1 MQKWKGGLGVL
12 AAAPAPERAAE
23 CAPLKT
29 EPAVIKALC
38 SALPLGEKIWKE
50 KKRKRNVCIFGPN
63 FHRFFFFLP
72 QKTVVKD
79 DCAPSLPMFLC

>member
-63 FHRFFFFLP
+63 FHRFFFFFFA
-72 QKTVVKD
+72 TENS
-79 DCAPSLPMFLC
+79 C